1 MSTLVKEK
9 KKLTYQDYMKTP
21 DDKRYELINGELI
34 EMPAPF
40 IIHQRIL
47 RELGVRL
54 YTFNKENDLG
64 EILIAPCDVVF
75 DDENVHQPDLL
86 FISKERSHIISEKNV
101 KGAPDIAIE
110 IVSKSSA
117 YTDFVVKKGLN
128 EKFGVKE
135 YWIVVP
141 EEKTIEIYLL
151 EGKSY
156 QLFKKYSLT
165 DTLESPLLRGFKLRL
180 KEIF

>member
-1 MSTLVKEK
+1 MNTIVKEK

-21 DDKRYELINGELI
+21 DDIRYELINGELI
-34 EMPAPF
+34 EMPSPVT
-40 IIHQRIL
+40 IHQRIS
-47 RELGVRL
+47 RELGVKL
-54 YTFNKENDLG
+54 YTFIKKNDLG
-64 EILIAPCDVVF
+64 EIFIAPYDVVF

-86 FISKERSHIISEKNV
+86 FISKERSQIIDEKNL

-135 YWIVVP
+135 YWIVIP
-141 EEKTIEIYLL
+141 DEKMIEIYTL
-151 EGKSY
+151 KNKFY
-156 QLFKKYSLT
+156 QLFKKYYVE
-165 DTLESPLLRGFKLRL
+165 DTLQSPILKGFKLPV

>member
-1 MSTLVKEK
+1 MNTIVKEK

-47 RELGVRL
+47 RKLGFRL
-54 YTFNKENDLG
+54 DHFINNNKLG
-64 EILIAPCDVVF
+64 EIFIAPCDVVF

-86 FISKERSHIISEKNV
+86 FISKERSQIIDEKNV

-151 EGKSY
+151 QDNKY
-156 QLFKKYSLT
+156 NLFKQFNVEE
-165 DTLESPLLRGFKLRL
+165 TLESPSLKGFKLTL
-180 KEIF
+180 KEVF